1 MTAARLRQVA
11 SAPGT
16 APRARQSPPSYCRN
30 RPPGL
35 SHRDPG
41 QRRHPLSVS
50 APSDSAVDFR
60 SLLCVE
66 LEHAGL
72 LPDLEQVRLCRRD
85 VTRIGAEEAAAL
97 AGVVGAPLWVQALDR
112 LGRPC
117 PQADSE
123 RVLGFGTMLTAFMLP
138 PVRIDEALSREV
150 LTLGAHANLLVGLF
164 DLVADEC
171 PDAALPLSR
180 ALVEEACAGRGRIRL
195 AWRAHTG
202 TPVARL
208 LTRMLSGYVRRL
220 DRLPYAGRH
229 GQVRALQSRAILAM
243 HDAELRTLGP
253 ASGVTDRVMRRKSA
267 LPFVVMGMAGWLA
280 VEWVPPPAF
289 RAHLRW
295 LYRVGSFLGWI
306 DDAADLGAD
315 LAAGRPN
322 RVATALAREGNG
334 SARDD
339 AERLARAIASAG
351 TRIMAERMAALPS
364 GHPGAAAGDVLPTVV
379 LSWLDAIPR

>member
-1 MTAARLRQVA
+1 VT
-11 SAPGT
+11 
-16 APRARQSPPSYCRN
+16 
-30 RPPGL
+30 
-35 SHRDPG
+35 
-41 QRRHPLSVS
+41 VS

-60 SLLCVE
+60 SLLCGE

-72 LPDLEQVRLCRRD
+72 LPDRDQVMTCRRD
-85 VTRIGAEEAAAL
+85 VTRMGAEQATAL
-97 AGVVGAPLWVQALDR
+97 AGVVGTPLWIQALLR
-112 LGRPC
+112 LGRPF
-117 PQADSE
+117 PQADAE

-138 PVRIDEALSREV
+138 PVRIDEALSREL

-171 PDAALPLSR
+171 PGSALPLS
-180 ALVEEACAGRGRIRL
+180 AAIVESACAGRGRVRL
-195 AWRAHTG
+195 AWRPHTG

-208 LTRMLSGYVRRL
+208 LTRILSTYVRRL
-220 DRLPYAGRH
+220 DRLPYSGRH
-229 GQVRALQSRAILAM
+229 RQVRALQTRAILAM
-243 HDAELRTLGP
+243 YDAELRTLGSVS
-253 ASGVTDRVMRRKSA
+253 AVTDRVMRRKSA
-267 LPFVVMGMAGWLA
+267 LPFVVMGMPGWLA
-280 VEWVPPPAF
+280 VERVPPSMF

-322 RVATALAREGNG
+322 RVAAALAREGSG
-334 SARDD
+334 SALDS

-351 TRIMAERMAALPS
+351 TRIMAERMSALPS
-364 GHPGAAAGDVLPTVV
+364 RHPGAAAGDVLPTVV